1 MKKGLIALLAV
12 LLTVIGCSPK
22 QASDYS
28 WEEDLAYRESV
39 DFSWTPERVKEYIQ
53 KYIPD
58 VTDEQIAAWTE
69 NGPLEAKMIDGKLM
83 YFNRTA
89 AGLFLVDPQCRAI
102 KEGSGNKSIE
112 SASLS
117 GNSLDSDEQAEMD
130 NMKAI
135 IEAVKSSGNPI
146 AEGVKMKV
154 KYTITVDADAVPA
167 GEKIRCW
174 LPFPRKDVARQ
185 QDVKFLGANRRY
197 KFSDPACE
205 HSTLYMEARAVAGE
219 PTVFSEEFEYT
230 EFGEWNKITPEMV
243 KPYDTTTELYK
254 KYTSEREKHI
264 IFSDRLRGLAD
275 SLTAG
280 IENPYLQA
288 RAIFEWV
295 DKKFP
300 WSGAREYS
308 TLENIPE
315 YVLDAGHGDC
325 GQVTL
330 LYCTLCRIKGIPTHF
345 QSGFVMDKSGWN
357 LHDWCETYFEGVGWV
372 PVDQSAG
379 IREYAWDEDSR
390 YFFFGGTDNY
400 RMVVNQDFGCEL
412 SPKKIYPRS
421 ETVDFQRGEV
431 EWKGGNL
438 YFPFWDYEMD
448 IEYLD

>member
-1 MKKGLIALLAV
+1 MRTVRIILLSALALLA
-12 LLTVIGCSPK
+12 TSCNQRDPG
-22 QASDYS
+22 YS

-39 DFSWTPERVKEYIQ
+39 DYTWTPEQVKEYIR

-58 VTDEQIAAWTE
+58 VTDEQIAYWTE
-69 NGPLEAKMIDGKLM
+69 NGPLEAKEIDGKLM
-83 YFNRTA
+83 YYRRTA
-89 AGLFLVDPQCRAI
+89 AGLFLVDPECRRI
-102 KEGSGNKSIE
+102 KWEYDHPDGETGE
-112 SASLS
+112 
-117 GNSLDSDEQAEMD
+117 LDEHDRLEYE

-135 IEAVKSSGNPI
+135 IDQVNATGNPL
-146 AEGVKMKV
+146 AAPSHMKV
-154 KYTITVDADAVPA
+154 KFTLTVNPDAVPA
-167 GEKIRCW
+167 GETIRCW

-185 QDVKFLGANRRY
+185 QDVKFISANRPKY
-197 KFSDPACE
+197 KFSKPSCP
-205 HSTLYMEARAVAGE
+205 HSTLYMEAKAVAGE

-230 EFGEWNKITPEMV
+230 IYGEWHKLTPDMV
-243 KPYDTTTELYK
+243 KPYDKSTALYK
-254 KYTSEREKHI
+254 KYTAEREKHMV
-264 IFSDRLRGLAD
+264 FSDRLRRIAD
-275 SLTAG
+275 SLTNG
-280 IENPYLQA
+280 IDNPYLQA
-288 RAIFEWV
+288 KAIFEWV
-295 DKKFP
+295 EPNFP

-308 TLENIPE
+308 TLANIPE
-315 YVLDAGHGDC
+315 YVLDSGHGDC

-330 LYCTLCRIKGIPTHF
+330 LFCTLCRIKGIPTHF